1 MECCHL
7 AVHVNLQRYCVR
19 LPTVPATGQSQEGNC
34 PVIQFKIM
42 NSCFLGRYLERLES
56 QLAEQ
61 TRLQSRINEL
71 EAKLREFD
79 PSVNTSTTSNT
90 VQQFLTSPEISNTQP
105 QSSTYLSPIHS
116 QSHSPPCPN
125 YSDADAPTVSSV
137 YPGDHDA
144 NTDPGVF
151 EAGDAGKGWYLGA
164 ASGSKFFD
172 WSPDSLVIYMNS
184 IKNTA
189 SSGNSYLCSLLILVL
204 GIELDLSEFSP
215 LSKSVSGK
223 SMPSLLSELHSHR
236 SNKPSKPLLP
246 PKELGIEL
254 ANDFFATINLL
265 CPLLHRPSF
274 YREVQICHFVGLIIS
289 STGVIATQHTLPV
302 VRSLSNIT

>member
-1 MECCHL
+1 M
-7 AVHVNLQRYCVR
+7 
-19 LPTVPATGQSQEGNC
+19 
-34 PVIQFKIM
+34 
-42 NSCFLGRYLERLES
+42 FLGRYLETLES

-71 EAKLREFD
+71 EARLRDLD
-79 PSVNTSTTSNT
+79 PLVNISSGSNT
-90 VQQFLTSPEISNTQP
+90 AQQFLALTETPNTQL
-105 QSSTYLSPIHS
+105 QSSTYLSPPVDSSHG
-116 QSHSPPCPN
+116 QSYSPHYPN
-125 YSDADAPTVSSV
+125 YSDTDAPIVSSV
-137 YPGDHDA
+137 YPGDQDA

-151 EAGDAGKGWYLGA
+151 EAGDAGKGWYLGS

-172 WSPDSLVIYMNS
+172 WNPNSLVIYMNS

-189 SSGNSYLCSLLILVL
+189 SSGNSYRYSLLIPVL

-236 SNKPSKPLLP
+236 SRKPSKPLLP

-274 YREVQICHFVGLIIS
+274 YREVQTSHFVGLTIG
-289 STGVIATQHTLPV
+289 STGVIATQHTLPAAH
-302 VRSLSNIT
+302 SLSSIT